1 MAMRWQVLAACVAC
15 CAGTVAVYAARESP
29 APGSLAPD
37 FTARDIVSN
46 ARVRLS
52 EAQGKLVFVTFWATW
67 CAPCRSEL
75 PILENVQKKLGKD
88 KAAVYAIS
96 FQETAAPR
104 GLRDFVKDHKWQLT
118 LLEDPN
124 GRIAQQYGIAAIP
137 HLFIIGRDGRILA
150 VHTGY
155 GQGSIQELVDEINAA
170 LRTSSD
176 APAANITAPGPQ
188 GQ

>member
-1 MAMRWQVLAACVAC
+1 MGIYRQVLAACVAC
-15 CAGTVAVYAARESP
+15 CVWALAAHAARESP

-46 ARVRLS
+46 NRVRLS

-67 CAPCRSEL
+67 CAACRSEL

-88 KAAVYAIS
+88 KAAVYAVS
-96 FQETAAPR
+96 FQETASPR
-104 GLRDFVKDHKWQLT
+104 GLRDFVKEHNWQLT

-124 GRIAQQYGIAAIP
+124 GRIAQQYGITAIP
-137 HLFIIGRDGRILA
+137 HLFIIGRDRRILA

-155 GQGSIQELVDEINAA
+155 GEDSIPQLVDEINAA
-170 LRTSSD
+170 LRTFSAASD
-176 APAANITAPGPQ
+176 DNISAPAPQ
-188 GQ
+188 EQ